1 VPYIRKQLTTNG
13 SYTVYVGKFPVRS
26 SLTRA
31 DADHVM
37 ESLRHL
43 KAPRDWSEA
52 A

>member
-1 VPYIRKQLTTNG
+1 MPYIRKQLKTNG

-31 DADHVM
+31 DADYLI
-37 ESLRHL
+37 ESLSHL
-43 KAPRDWSEA
+43 KAPRDWSDA

>member
-1 VPYIRKQLTTNG
+1 VPYIRKQLKTNG

-26 SLTRA
+26 SLTRS

-37 ESLRHL
+37 ESLSHL
-43 KAPRDWSEA
+43 KPPRDWSGA